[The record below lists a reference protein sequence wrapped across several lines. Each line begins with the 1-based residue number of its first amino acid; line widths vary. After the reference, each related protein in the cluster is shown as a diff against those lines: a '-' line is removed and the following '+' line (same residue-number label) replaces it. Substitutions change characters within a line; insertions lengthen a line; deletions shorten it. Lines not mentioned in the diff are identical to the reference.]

1 MKYTKALQ
9 DLIDSYMMLPGVGP
23 KTAERYA
30 FHTILKMNEEQVKKF
45 SDDLIKARSL
55 IRKCEVCGNL
65 TEGEKCNICLDET
78 RNSSIM
84 VVESSKEINAFEKT
98 NGFKGKYHV
107 LNGLISPLN
116 GVTPDNINVK
126 SLFKRIEIEN
136 VNKIIIATSANIP
149 GEMTAMYINNYIN
162 DHFKD
167 KQIEIYRIGYG
178 LPAGVDIEYADE
190 ITLMRA
196 LEGIKKL

>member
-65 TEGEKCNICLDET
+65 TEGEKCNICEGAGKG
-78 RNSSIM
+78 
-84 VVESSKEINAFEKT
+84 V
-98 NGFKGKYHV
+98 GFG
-107 LNGLISPLN
+107 
-116 GVTPDNINVK
+116 
-126 SLFKRIEIEN
+126 R
-136 VNKIIIATSANIP
+136 SAL
-149 GEMTAMYINNYIN
+149 GCRARLRACLH
-162 DHFKD
+162 HF
-167 KQIEIYRIGYG
+167 
-178 LPAGVDIEYADE
+178 
-190 ITLMRA
+190 
-196 LEGIKKL
+196 